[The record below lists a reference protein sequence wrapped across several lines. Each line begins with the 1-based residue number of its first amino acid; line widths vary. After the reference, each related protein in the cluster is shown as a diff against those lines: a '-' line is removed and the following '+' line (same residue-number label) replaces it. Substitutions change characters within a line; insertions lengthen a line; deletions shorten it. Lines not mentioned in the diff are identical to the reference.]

1 MTTATTT
8 PTLFRGENPDFES
21 LRIPVFYSTTDQRT
35 SAITSQSVSGTQL
48 DDPQLVTPR
57 NRRYVV
63 RVPTVPTAC
72 TVKML
77 QYGEE
82 KDALILVDFGVA
94 EVKVPNT
101 NWETVWFLRA
111 NGRPIL
117 ADKLVAMLQEA
128 EEDPDEVTISMAS
141 LKDMARFLVEHGG
154 FADPS
159 IGPDGYGVMHAQWRL
174 PGHGL
179 LAMSF
184 LGYGL
189 VLLTARV
196 NESPGQERLRIS
208 KRVRAQDIL
217 RECGHLVPLRN

>member
-8 PTLFRGENPDFES
+8 PTLFRSEDPDFES

-35 SAITSQSVSGTQL
+35 SAITSQSVSGTQP
-48 DDPQLVTPR
+48 DYPQLVTPR

-82 KDALILVDFGVA
+82 NDTLIFVDFGVA
-94 EVKVPNT
+94 EVEVPNT
-101 NWETVWFLRA
+101 RWETAWFLRA

-117 ADKLVAMLQEA
+117 ADKLVTMLQEA
-128 EEDPDEVTISMAS
+128 GEDPDEITISIAS

-154 FADPS
+154 VADPS

-174 PGHGL
+174 SGYGML
-179 LAMSF
+179 VMSF
-184 LGYGL
+184 LGYGV
-189 VLLTARV
+189 VLLTARA
-196 NESPGQERLRIS
+196 NEGPGQERLRIS

-217 RECGHLVPLRN
+217 REYGHLVPLRN

>member
-1 MTTATTT
+1 MWCVY
-8 PTLFRGENPDFES
+8 PPCR
-21 LRIPVFYSTTDQRT
+21 
-35 SAITSQSVSGTQL
+35 
-48 DDPQLVTPR
+48 
-57 NRRYVV
+57 
-63 RVPTVPTAC
+63 TAC

-154 FADPS
+154 S
-159 IGPDGYGVMHAQWRL
+159 L
-174 PGHGL
+174 
-179 LAMSF
+179 
-184 LGYGL
+184 
-189 VLLTARV
+189 
-196 NESPGQERLRIS
+196 
-208 KRVRAQDIL
+208 IL
-217 RECGHLVPLRN
+217 QLVPTVME

>member
-1 MTTATTT
+1 MTTAITT
-8 PTLFRGENPDFES
+8 PALFRSEDSDFES

-35 SAITSQSVSGTQL
+35 SAIPSQPVSGTQL
-48 DDPQLVTPR
+48 ADPQLVTPR

-82 KDALILVDFGVA
+82 NDTLIFVDFGVA
-94 EVKVPNT
+94 EVEVPNT
-101 NWETVWFLRA
+101 RWETAWFLRA

-117 ADKLVAMLQEA
+117 ADKLVTMLQEA
-128 EEDPDEVTISMAS
+128 EEDPDEITISMVS
-141 LKDMARFLVEHGG
+141 LNDMARFLVEHGG

-174 PGHGL
+174 SGYGML
-179 LAMSF
+179 VMSF
-184 LGYGL
+184 LGYGV
-189 VLLTARV
+189 VLLTARA
-196 NESPGQERLRIS
+196 NEGPGQERLRIS

-217 RECGHLVPLRN
+217 REYGHLVPLRN